1 MLVLAYDSKS
11 NSKTRGFCKLFKI
24 IELKNKTDK
33 ELFVKVHN
41 NTIIKVRKGL
51 IRHFTNQIKLS
62 GSDTISI
69 TPKTFTKDG

>member
-41 NTIIKVRKGL
+41 NTIIKARNTL

-62 GSDTISI
+62 GS
-69 TPKTFTKDG
+69 